1 MNVSEEYKITTG
13 TINGASIK
21 RVDIEPSIIVDGKS
35 YTASEFNKAVEM
47 LKQPQLRPVVIR
59 EKKEEHA
66 FSEITSV
73 RYCVSCEYTD
83 TEIKGKFHQW
93 ISEYAANEYGERSN
107 LYAVVEMNDGTIALY
122 EHDLIRFID

>member
-1 MNVSEEYKITTG
+1 MI
-13 TINGASIK
+13 
-21 RVDIEPSIIVDGKS
+21 
-35 YTASEFNKAVEM
+35 
-47 LKQPQLRPVVIR
+47 LRPVVIR
-59 EKKEEHA
+59 EKKEGWDYAAATH
-66 FSEITSV
+66 TP
-73 RYCVSCEYTD
+73 YCVTREYTD

>member
-1 MNVSEEYKITTG
+1 MI
-13 TINGASIK
+13 
-21 RVDIEPSIIVDGKS
+21 
-35 YTASEFNKAVEM
+35 
-47 LKQPQLRPVVIR
+47 LRPVVIR

-93 ISEYAANEYGERSN
+93 ISEYAADEYGERSN

-122 EHDLIRFID
+122 EHDLIRFIDEIAESEE

>member
-1 MNVSEEYKITTG
+1 MI
-13 TINGASIK
+13 
-21 RVDIEPSIIVDGKS
+21 
-35 YTASEFNKAVEM
+35 
-47 LKQPQLRPVVIR
+47 LRPVVIR
-59 EKKEEHA
+59 EKTEEWEYGAAIGH
-66 FSEITSV
+66 
-73 RYCVSCEYTD
+73 RYCVSREYTD